1 MKKLWAPWRQ
11 EYILA
16 EKKGCIFCRA
26 IGDTDDAKN
35 LVVYRGKECFLILNK
50 YPYSYG
56 HLMAAPNRHVCKIS
70 ELNEREMPEIMRL
83 IGRTEAVLREHIKPE
98 GFNIGA
104 NIGKAAGAGEQ
115 HLHFHIVPRWVGD
128 TNFMPVASETKVI
141 SQHLSEL
148 STRLKESF
156 RDQSL

>member
-1 MKKLWAPWRQ
+1 MKNLWAPWRQ

-26 IGDTDDAKN
+26 IEDTDDDKN
-35 LVVYRGKECFLILNK
+35 LVVCRAKECFLILNK
-50 YPYSYG
+50 YPYNYG
-56 HLMAAPNRHVCKIS
+56 HLMIASNEHKCDFD
-70 ELNEREMPEIMRL
+70 ELNDQEMLEIMRL
-83 IGRTEAVLREHIKPE
+83 LGRAKAALRECIKPE
-98 GFNIGA
+98 GFNIGV

-148 STRLKESF
+148 LTKLRGF
-156 RDQSL
+156 F

>member
-1 MKKLWAPWRQ
+1 MKNLWAPWRQ

-26 IGDTDDAKN
+26 VEDTDDDKN
-35 LVVYRGKECFLILNK
+35 LVVYRGKESFLILNR
-50 YPYSYG
+50 YPYNYG
-56 HLMAAPNRHVCKIS
+56 HLMIAPNKHKCDFD
-70 ELNEREMPEIMRL
+70 ELSDQEMLEIMRL
-83 IGRTEAVLREHIKPE
+83 LQRVKAGLKEYLNPE
-98 GFNIGA
+98 GFNIGV

-128 TNFMPVASETKVI
+128 TNFMPVTSETKVI

-148 STRLKESF
+148 LKKLREF
-156 RDQSL
+156 F